1 MMGRKGRGVWAASLQ
16 APFCLERTGQEGLLD
31 LLPRV
36 ALLRL
41 SERAACPGTLWPP
54 RKVES
59 SRCRA

>member
-1 MMGRKGRGVWAASLQ
+1 MGRKGRGVWAASLQ

-41 SERAACPGTLWPP
+41 SE
-54 RKVES
+54 
-59 SRCRA
+59 